1 MTSGYHHLIANEQEK
16 THPIHHPTMK
26 EHHPN
31 EVDMIMMIDHHV
43 KLPKNPEEK
52 VNVAQHES
60 HRDQDAIQVVT
71 VIVVIVV
78 NLHQKINL
86 EFAIMHV
93 KLFEKQLVIRH
104 ILGIPIV
111 IQHQEIQVEEHQK
124 NHRQGVQEKNEG
136 QVVIEDQPMLD
147 LVQIQQQQQVDQ
159 AITQH
164 QHPIT
169 AVQRNGIVMMTGIE
183 IVVKRDTGRRKKDPI
198 YYRRSTN

>member
-1 MTSGYHHLIANEQEK
+1 
-16 THPIHHPTMK
+16 MK

-111 IQHQEIQVEEHQK
+111 IQHQEIQGEEHQK
-124 NHRQGVQEKNEG
+124 NHRQEVQEKNEG

-183 IVVKRDTGRRKKDPI
+183 IVVKRDTGRRKNDPI